1 MKSFSKFK
9 KQIDNL
15 FVSELKMEF
24 CCYSY
29 PMRSQRGSTSIPR
42 FCVKIGKEIIW
53 DCPKDF
59 KIKGEDI
66 YMWSN
71 YNGICDLVREY
82 IDTPVDKLLSMKFK
96 NDVWKCI
103 NNYHLENMIERIEI
117 KYRLTEIFKA
127 ADRRLGKSKLID
139 FAKKVNN
146 PVVDLIIKKR
156 FK

>member
-96 NDVWKCI
+96 NDVWK
-103 NNYHLENMIERIEI
+103 
-117 KYRLTEIFKA
+117 
-127 ADRRLGKSKLID
+127 
-139 FAKKVNN
+139 
-146 PVVDLIIKKR
+146 
-156 FK
+156 